1 LKHFS
6 LLDLAP
12 VPEGHTVA
20 TALANST
27 DLAVA
32 AEKAGYHRYWVAE
45 HHNMIGIASSATAV
59 LIVTCPNR
67 VVRFKS

>member
-1 LKHFS
+1 M
-6 LLDLAP
+6 
-12 VPEGHTVA
+12 A